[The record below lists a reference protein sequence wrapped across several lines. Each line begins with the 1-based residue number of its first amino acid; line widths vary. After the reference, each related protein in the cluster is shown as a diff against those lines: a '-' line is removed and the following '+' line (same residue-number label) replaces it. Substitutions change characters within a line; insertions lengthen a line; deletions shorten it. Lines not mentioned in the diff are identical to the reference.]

1 MKHLKPLNEEIN
13 EMKKGDV
20 IAVDFDGVIHGYSKG
35 WQKGIIYDAP
45 VPGCK
50 EALEKLRSAGYKIWI
65 FSARQEEA
73 GIKEYM
79 EKNNLPYD
87 RIHMGRKPMQAILFI
102 DDKAITFEGNWE
114 KTVQDVQ
121 SFVPWTKK

>member
-1 MKHLKPLNEEIN
+1 MKYLTKLNESL
-13 EMKKGDV
+13 KKGDV

-50 EALEKLRSAGYKIWI
+50 EALEQLRTAGYKIWV

-79 EKNNLPYD
+79 EKNDLPYD
-87 RIHMGRKPMQAILFI
+87 RIHMGRKPMQAALFI
-102 DDKAITFEGNWE
+102 DDKAITFTGNWDQTL
-114 KTVQDVQ
+114 KDVEN
-121 SFVPWTKK
+121 FLPWTKK